1 MLTKKIFVHFEFVK
15 LILCRQKIRLNFCLK
30 SQNVDG
36 EQKLL
41 FARLIFNAKEILFAD
56 SANSEVT
63 KPEKASKWF
72 EILMQL
78 NSVGANIPDYK
89 TIRDQEWS
97 NMRRAVEKKL
107 ASVKANE
114 GKPQEEQVPI
124 RPFTQTE
131 EIVLDILGKGS
142 GTTQKTEVDLSDFP
156 VQGTV
161 RVMESMT
168 SGNFGGVKFEED
180 DDDDDDGG
188 FVGGENASESNNT
201 AVGVQI
207 QSTEMEPIIPVVY
220 LFLLV

>member
-1 MLTKKIFVHFEFVK
+1 MLT
-15 LILCRQKIRLNFCLK
+15 R
-30 SQNVDG
+30 

-41 FARLIFNAKEILFAD
+41 FSRLIFNAKEILFAD

-97 NMRRAVEKKL
+97 NMRRAVEKKVSKINFFSYVMYYEHKCCLYLRLSRHINNIVLMFLIQL

-114 GKPQEEQVPI
+114 GKSEEEQVPI

-161 RVMESMT
+161 RVR
-168 SGNFGGVKFEED
+168 
-180 DDDDDDGG
+180 
-188 FVGGENASESNNT
+188 
-201 AVGVQI
+201 
-207 QSTEMEPIIPVVY
+207 
-220 LFLLV
+220 